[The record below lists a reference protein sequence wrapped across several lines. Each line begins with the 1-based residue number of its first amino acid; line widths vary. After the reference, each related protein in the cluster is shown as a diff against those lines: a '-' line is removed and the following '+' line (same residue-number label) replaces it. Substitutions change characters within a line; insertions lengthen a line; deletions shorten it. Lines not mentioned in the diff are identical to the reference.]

1 FPDPND
7 NASLNQLYYAKWIYP
22 AGITSGWL
30 YLPQKPMCHFNL
42 GNLMDVQEWHIT
54 NRICRNSGFH
64 GQFDRSSLL
73 WEMIVAYFY
82 WRGWFR
88 AVLPFFQGDMTLR
101 CGPYSL
107 TLPILNILSLRKQRK
122 AIPALSTTMGEKQL
136 YQPINLQRHPKLFY
150 KIRNLSYQHLQTHL
164 KQGDRQDETPIEPN
178 DSTVIHLENYIP
190 FPMSHHIVNN
200 PSLLQSKKSQDQ
212 SIEDWVRHLDPTRT
226 RSQPTT
232 LLLLL
237 LLGTLCSSKKGE
249 SIYIE

>member
-1 FPDPND
+1 
-7 NASLNQLYYAKWIYP
+7 LQL
-22 AGITSGWL
+22 
-30 YLPQKPMCHFNL
+30 
-42 GNLMDVQEWHIT
+42 VE
-54 NRICRNSGFH
+54 
-64 GQFDRSSLL
+64 
-73 WEMIVAYFY
+73 
-82 WRGWFR
+82 
-88 AVLPFFQGDMTLR
+88 
-101 CGPYSL
+101 
-107 TLPILNILSLRKQRK
+107 

-136 YQPINLQRHPKLFY
+136 YQPINLQCHPKLFY
-150 KIRNLSYQHLQTHL
+150 KIRDLSYQHLQTHL